1 MIHRRSREPAP
12 PRRRPPAPPDSPRRL
27 LPRERLAA
35 LGEHLGVDVQR
46 VDHDG
51 HPAVGGHLEDDL
63 GHLLPRGADVQR
75 RVDVGPHL
83 VGPVQGRERRDGAQ
97 LALLLRD
104 DLAAVQHAREEYR
117 QLSRQPLVEPLPRL
131 EGGAA
136 FQGVE
141 QLLARAL
148 RAGLQLRVV
157 HERHACLLVVTSG
170 FDGVPRRHDIVAE
183 RTAQMLNPHVFRAYD
198 VRGLVGPDINAD
210 VFRQIGRAYATLL
223 RRNGGRRIAVG
234 QDNRVSSDELKR
246 GFVAGVRA
254 AGVSVVDIGL
264 ATTPI
269 LYFATAHWKLDG
281 GANITGSH
289 NPIEYNGVKM
299 VHPGA
304 APLSEEEIQGLR
316 TTIERGDYETGAGGL
331 SELSPRDDYFD
342 TISRI
347 VRPTR
352 RLKVVVDAGNG
363 VAGSYGPELLRRIG
377 CEVVELFCE
386 SDGSFPNHLPDPEDE
401 RNVED
406 LKAKVLEV
414 GADLGI
420 AYDGDADRVGLIDDI
435 RQHGGVPVMWKTG
448 HSHLKRKMR
457 DDHIL
462 LGGEVSGH
470 MFFAENYYG
479 VDDGIL
485 ASCKII
491 ELTAQATE
499 PLSRLFA
506 SIPHLRAT
514 PELKAPCAD
523 GEKFKVVE
531 EVTREL
537 KRRYETIDTD
547 GARVIFPGRGW
558 GLVRASN
565 TNPYLTLRFEARTD
579 REIEEMK
586 REIYGVLS
594 RYPFVT
600 LPS

>member
-1 MIHRRSREPAP
+1 
-12 PRRRPPAPPDSPRRL
+12 
-27 LPRERLAA
+27 
-35 LGEHLGVDVQR
+35 
-46 VDHDG
+46 
-51 HPAVGGHLEDDL
+51 
-63 GHLLPRGADVQR
+63 
-75 RVDVGPHL
+75 
-83 VGPVQGRERRDGAQ
+83 
-97 LALLLRD
+97 
-104 DLAAVQHAREEYR
+104 
-117 QLSRQPLVEPLPRL
+117 
-131 EGGAA
+131 
-136 FQGVE
+136 
-141 QLLARAL
+141 
-148 RAGLQLRVV
+148 
-157 HERHACLLVVTSG
+157 
-170 FDGVPRRHDIVAE
+170 
-183 RTAQMLNPHVFRAYD
+183 MLNPHVFRAYD

-210 VFRQIGRAYATLL
+210 VFRQIGRAYATLI

-234 QDNRVSSDELKR
+234 QDNRVSSDDLKR

-264 ATTPI
+264 STTPI

-304 APLSEEEIQGLR
+304 APLSEDEIQTLR
-316 TTIERGDYETGAGGL
+316 AIAERGDYESGAG
-331 SELSPRDDYFD
+331 ELTEQSPRDDYFD
-342 TISRI
+342 TIAGMI
-347 VRPTR
+347 RPSR
-352 RLKVVVDAGNG
+352 RLRVVVDAGNG
-363 VAGSYGPELLRRIG
+363 VAGLYAPALLRRLG
-377 CEVVELFCE
+377 CEVIELFCE
-386 SDGSFPNHLPDPEDE
+386 SDGRFPNHLPDPEDE
-401 RNVED
+401 HNVQD
-406 LKAKVLEV
+406 LKAKVLET

-420 AYDGDADRVGLIDDI
+420 AYDGDADRVGVIDERGQRHEADLILILLARELLSRRPGAKIVFDVKSSQALVDDI

-491 ELTAQATE
+491 ELTAASAVPISRHFAT
-499 PLSRLFA
+499 
-506 SIPHLRAT
+506 IPHLRAT
-514 PELKAPCAD
+514 PELKAPCPD
-523 GEKFKVVE
+523 GEKFRVVE

-537 KRRYETIDTD
+537 KQRYETIDID
-547 GARVIFPGRGW
+547 GARVLFPGRGW

-565 TNPYLTLRFEARTD
+565 TNPYLTLRFEAHTD
-579 REIEEMK
+579 AEISEMK
-586 REIYGVLS
+586 RAIYGALQ